1 VPQFADEMASIP
13 ERSTE
18 RLHMRAK
25 KRVKETIQSAARL
38 SGVDDSTFILG
49 SAYQAAIETIRA
61 HEHTELASVDHA
73 AFFAAID
80 APADPKPALREA
92 FLRDKA
98 RIGSS

>member
-1 VPQFADEMASIP
+1 MPQFADNMASIP

-25 KRVKETIQSAARL
+25 KRVKDTIQSAARL

-49 SAYQAAIETIRA
+49 SAYRAAIETIRA
-61 HEHTELASVDHA
+61 HERTELASVDHE

-80 APADPKPALREA
+80 APADPSPALREA
-92 FLRDKA
+92 FLRHKA
-98 RIGSS
+98 RVASS

>member
-1 VPQFADEMASIP
+1 LPQFADNMASIP
-13 ERSTE
+13 ERRTE

-38 SGVDDSTFILG
+38 LGVDDSTFILS
-49 SAYQAAIETIRA
+49 SAYQAAIETIQA
-61 HEHTELASVDHA
+61 HEHTELASVDHE

-80 APADPKPALREA
+80 APTEPNPALREA
-92 FLRDKA
+92 FLRHKA